1 MKTTRNTKFMNML
14 TAAMCGVMALSGPTV
29 FAQPA
34 QTEPAKS
41 EPAKTEPAKPADKQ
55 PEKPAEKPADKAAP
69 KADTP
74 PPAPPSSTPAQEKLV
89 YIHMKT
95 SMGDIFL
102 ELDNV
107 KAPIST
113 ANFVKYTE
121 SGFYDGTIFHRVI
134 DGFMV
139 QGGGFSTDLKQKT
152 TNPSIKNEWQNGL
165 KNDVGTIAMAR
176 LGGSPDSASSQ
187 FFINVKKNDF
197 LDQPQADGA
206 AYAVFGKVV
215 SGMDVVN
222 KIKAIKTENKGGAF
236 ASLPSTMVV
245 IEKVKI
251 VTKADV
257 DAASKK

>member
-1 MKTTRNTKFMNML
+1 MKTTRNTALMNIV
-14 TAAMCGVMALSGPTV
+14 TAAICGVLTLSAPTA

-34 QTEPAKS
+34 KTEPSQTEPAKS
-41 EPAKTEPAKPADKQ
+41 EPTKTDPAKPADKQ
-55 PEKPAEKPADKAAP
+55 PEKPADKPAP
-69 KADTP
+69 KADA
-74 PPAPPSSTPAQEKLV
+74 PASTPAQEKLV

-113 ANFVKYTE
+113 ANFIKYTE

-134 DGFMV
+134 NDFMV

-152 TNPSIKNEWQNGL
+152 TTPTIKNEWQNGL
-165 KNDVGTIAMAR
+165 KNDVGTVAMAR
-176 LGGSPDSASSQ
+176 LGGAPDSASNQ
-187 FFINVKKNDF
+187 FFINVKKNEF

-206 AYAVFGKVV
+206 AYAVFGKVI

-236 ASLPSTMVV
+236 VSLPSTMVV
-245 IEKVKI
+245 IEKVKV

-257 DAASKK
+257 DASVKK

>member
-1 MKTTRNTKFMNML
+1 MKTTRNTALMTIL
-14 TAAMCGVMALSGPTV
+14 TAAICGVMTLSAPTV
-29 FAQPA
+29 LGQM
-34 QTEPAKS
+34 AKS
-41 EPAKTEPAKPADKQ
+41 ESAKPADKQ
-55 PEKPAEKPADKAAP
+55 PEKPSDKPTDKPADKPTDKPADKAAP
-69 KADTP
+69 KTDTP
-74 PPAPPSSTPAQEKLV
+74 PPASTPSQEKLV
-89 YIHMKT
+89 YIQMKT

-165 KNDVGTIAMAR
+165 KNDVGTVAMAR

-206 AYAVFGKVV
+206 AYAVFGKVIA
-215 SGMDVVN
+215 GMDVVN

-257 DAASKK
+257 DAANKK